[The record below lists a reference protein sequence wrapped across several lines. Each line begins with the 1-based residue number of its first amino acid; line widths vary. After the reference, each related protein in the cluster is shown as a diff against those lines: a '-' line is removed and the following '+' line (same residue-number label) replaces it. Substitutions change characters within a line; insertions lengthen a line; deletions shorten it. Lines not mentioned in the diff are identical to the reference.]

1 MIGLKQKKAH
11 LNEIQIN
18 GGDVAK
24 KIVYAHSFFK
34 STPLMYFF
42 TINVLLKVFVFVRKS
57 RLVR

>member
-24 KIVYAHSFFK
+24 KVVYAHSFFK
-34 STPLMYFF
+34 STPTPF
-42 TINVLLKVFVFVRKS
+42 TISQALTISQTRK
-57 RLVR
+57 L